1 MSQSYKS
8 EKRPY
13 TWEGGQLEEYEY
25 RYYEELKTGS
35 VKLRI
40 TGSLFR
46 CPYCVGENR
55 CDYSFDELVRHAH
68 GRSRSSRNMEE
79 KGKHSALER
88 YVKKYYGKNTSAF
101 GSSSRNRAEE
111 TVKVDFGERPS
122 NVTSSRIVDD
132 ELFVW
137 PPMGIIGNIKSNIPD
152 ARIRDDLL
160 RRGLN
165 LVKIKPLW
173 SNQGHSGFSI
183 VEFKHDWI
191 GFHDALSFEKIFES
205 EKCGKR
211 DFCCHIDRGHKLYGW
226 MAKVDDYRS
235 NSLVG
240 SYLRKQGDLKS
251 VTEKQKE
258 DARIQSE
265 LEFSLINDIEERD
278 SHIQKL
284 KSGYEDR
291 KRYLEDLMNQKE
303 DMLRN
308 YNRGKISDCTESFII
323 FSNLF
328 CFQFVISE
336 TKEMQLQVRHD
347 FENLLLEHE
356 EVRRKL
362 QAQKKDIMQQEK
374 KLEQRQFQDQSER
387 KKLKLEKD
395 MLERACLEQKIAD
408 ENISRLAEAHQRE
421 KEELHRKLIDL
432 QKELDDKQVLELEIQ
447 RMRGDL
453 EVMEHLK
460 EDGDADA
467 NEKLKELKEKLKEKE
482 DELECMDKLTQ
493 DLVVKHR
500 LNNDELQG
508 ARKELIAVFSQMKL
522 ARAAVGVKRMGEL
535 DPKPFQAAV
544 DKNFSKN
551 EAAVEAAKLCS
562 IWEGH
567 LRDPSWHPFKIITCD
582 GNQMEIV
589 DEDDE
594 KLKLLHEFDDAV
606 YKAVVTALREMN
618 EYNPSGRYTVPE
630 LWNYKEARRA
640 TLAEGTERLIKHWKS
655 VRKKKKT

>member
-308 YNRGKISDCTESFII
+308 YNR
-323 FSNLF
+323 
-328 CFQFVISE
+328 E

-362 QAQKKDIMQQEK
+362 QAQKKDLMQQEK

-395 MLERACLEQKIAD
+395 M
-408 ENISRLAEAHQRE
+408 
-421 KEELHRKLIDL
+421 
-432 QKELDDKQVLELEIQ
+432 
-447 RMRGDL
+447 
-453 EVMEHLK
+453 
-460 EDGDADA
+460 
-467 NEKLKELKEKLKEKE
+467 
-482 DELECMDKLTQ
+482 
-493 DLVVKHR
+493 
-500 LNNDELQG
+500 
-508 ARKELIAVFSQMKL
+508 VFSQMKL